1 MFPTYKALKLLKVI
15 DVEHGHTEPWVVLC
29 EGENGLET
37 FVVKIFSEEH
47 LIEKPRVHGEF
58 CGTWM
63 AGEFDLLSPEVA
75 WIELDQDFIQN
86 LPPALE
92 QKLDFHDDRLK
103 FGSKVL
109 PTFQHFPP
117 GIKNTQFEK
126 YLPIDRLFAFD
137 NFIRNADRGS
147 HKPNLLLTPN
157 EDAFLIDHEYALEIN
172 SSTIS
177 DIENYILPGRFS
189 STHIAYPVLVSGLA
203 NHKQHYFE
211 EFEIYLRSL
220 NLKDLSKV
228 LGEVG
233 NQGYHAEIGMIMDY
247 FKFIQS
253 NPTIFVNLLKRE
265 IL

>member
-1 MFPTYKALKLLKVI
+1 MFPTYKAVKLLKVI
-15 DVEHGHTEPWVVLC
+15 AVEHGHTEPWVVLC
-29 EGENGLET
+29 EGENKLEA
-37 FVVKIFSEEH
+37 FVVKIFTEEH
-47 LIEKPRVHGEF
+47 LLEKPRVHGEF

-63 AGEFDLLSPEVA
+63 AGEFDLLTPEVA
-75 WIELDQDFIQN
+75 WIEMDQDFI
-86 LPPALE
+86 LSLSPELE

-109 PTFQHFPP
+109 PQFQHFPT
-117 GIKNTQFEK
+117 GFNNSQFVK
-126 YLPIDRLFAFD
+126 YLPVDRLFAFD

-147 HKPNLLLTPN
+147 HKPNLLLTPE
-157 EDAFLIDHEYALEIN
+157 EDAFLIDHEYALEID

-177 DIENYILPGRFS
+177 DIQNFILPGRFS
-189 STHIAYPVLVSGLA
+189 STHIAYPVLVSGSA
-203 NHKQHYFE
+203 NQKQHYFE

-220 NLKDLSKV
+220 NLKVLGRV

-233 NQGYHAEIGMIMDY
+233 NQGYQAELGMIMDY

-253 NPTIFVNLLKRE
+253 NPTIFVNLLKRQ